1 MKLIGYECQLS
12 EDAIRHSSRKL
23 QSAAQNILSS
33 IQKYHDSTCISG
45 HHDVTCS
52 HDVVGENDE
61 KVEVGILQL
70 PCELYQE
77 TIDYRS
83 SCTFQMILQE
93 NENENE
99 NEKNPKHDNT
109 NTNNNNNTGTRTH
122 ENENRRGSDICY
134 GMRSKKTACSIEA
147 DYFPI
152 ATRRIQ
158 SVMSLLLKC
167 LNETHYEQQRNND
180 SKDDN
185 SSNGA
190 DDHGDRDRDSRK
202 VYKFQTL
209 RDHLASISF
218 VSSWNANAITNTNT
232 STSVEEE
239 QADCIVTL
247 NYSEPIYTIHN
258 DNDNDQDHES
268 QSTHFSTSK
277 CQSPSRS
284 RSKFEIRRE
293 AEEVCDKCNI
303 TSMILRS
310 KKKKEVV
317 GRSPVFVDDVI
328 LLTFDNNVHTRS
340 VKGGIRVRLGNRKEC
355 EDVNDNDSINDIG
368 NNNDIERLN
377 VCVVPVYYRKP
388 EDAFQVSCVAL

>member
-33 IQKYHDSTCISG
+33 IQKYHDSTCRSG

-52 HDVVGENDE
+52 HDVGENE

-93 NENENE
+93 DENEN
-99 NEKNPKHDNT
+99 NPKHENNNT
-109 NTNNNNNTGTRTH
+109 NTNNNTATRTH

-167 LNETHYEQQRNND
+167 LNETHYEQQRDND

-190 DDHGDRDRDSRK
+190 DDHGDRDRDRDSRK

-218 VSSWNANAITNTNT
+218 VSSWNANASTNTST

-258 DNDNDQDHES
+258 DDDNDQDHES

-284 RSKFEIRRE
+284 KSEIRKE

-328 LLTFDNNVHTRS
+328 LLTFDNNVHARRM
-340 VKGGIRVRLGNRKEC
+340 KGNIQVRLGNRKEC
-355 EDVNDNDSINDIG
+355 EDVIDLHNNISNGNDSNNDIG
-368 NNNDIERLN
+368 NNNDNERLN

-388 EDAFQVSCVAL
+388 EDAFQVS